1 MKNTIKYW
9 VACLMLAALFTLP
22 LFAQVVAGPD
32 AAPATTPKTNIG
44 LLLIP
49 VIVPIV
55 IAVAKMFIPK
65 LPGWTLPILAP
76 LLGAIADYL
85 MTGTFGQGTIM
96 GAIAGSAGVGLREI
110 ADQVQ
115 KANATPAVNSPPK

>member
-9 VACLMLAALFTLP
+9 VACIMLAALFTLP
-22 LFAQVVAGPD
+22 LFAQVVSGPD

-44 LLLIP
+44 LMLIP
-49 VIVPIV
+49 IIVPIV